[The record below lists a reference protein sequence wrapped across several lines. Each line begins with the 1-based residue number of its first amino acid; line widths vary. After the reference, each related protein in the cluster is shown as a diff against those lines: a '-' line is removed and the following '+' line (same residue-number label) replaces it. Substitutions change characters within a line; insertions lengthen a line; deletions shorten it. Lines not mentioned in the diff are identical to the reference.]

1 MVWSLDFFFKIYQ
14 TNFARRLCAYFRCFC
29 SQVIYWF
36 KDKLLH
42 ERNLPVFHGLFCF
55 FPASKLNHSHLVFFL
70 GGSVKD
76 VEFFGQ
82 LRKRLERKNQL
93 NWWIFNFSPLRFG
106 SIFESDECLVF
117 SRYVLKIGVKPIIL
131 FRKLW
136 CREHMS
142 LAKKVMATKKLPM
155 YKGSLYLGVAF
166 KTLVH
171 SG

>member
-1 MVWSLDFFFKIYQ
+1 MSPPVGSDYCSLGISWWAMFPERMMKIDG
-14 TNFARRLCAYFRCFC
+14 FSLKFC

-36 KDKLLH
+36 KEKLLH

-55 FPASKLNHSHLVFFL
+55 FPASKLNHSHLVFFFL
-70 GGSVKD
+70 WGNVKD

-82 LRKRLERKNQL
+82 LRKQLERKNQL
-93 NWWIFNFSPLRFG
+93 NWWIFIFSPLRFG

-131 FRKLW
+131 FRKLR

-142 LAKKVMATKKLPM
+142 LTKKVMATKKSCLTRM
-155 YKGSLYLGVAF
+155 ERDL
-166 KTLVH
+166 
-171 SG
+171 